1 MKKYVICT
9 ANGDAFNAASK
20 ARRDAETIAV
30 CEGYEPFLFRGAR
43 TANGSVFG
51 AVRLVWAGLSNWAR
65 LIRTAE
71 KGSVILVQYPHYPQK
86 SMRLFP
92 KMLALSKRKGLKWIA
107 LVHDLDSL
115 RGYHGSAAAYA
126 DRNVLSLFD
135 MVICHNDSMRELLA
149 GWGFRSEQLI
159 SLGLFD
165 YLTEET
171 GFREAKGIAIAG
183 NLSSEKCGYI
193 QALIAQGR
201 PNLHLYGKGLENG
214 KLPEHIVYHGAFSP
228 EELPGKLEGQYGLVW
243 DGAEIT
249 ECAGKQG
256 EYLRI
261 NNPHKVSLYLAAGM
275 PVILWKQAALAK
287 LVEEQG
293 IGLVTESLKDLDQ
306 KIQAISTEDYA
317 RMCGQAKRLGA
328 RIREGWFLKQALK
341 QAEDRL
347 EGKRTE

>member
-9 ANGDAFNAASK
+9 ENGDAFNAASK

-30 CEGYEPFLFRGAR
+30 REGYKPFLFRGAR
-43 TANGSVFG
+43 TANGSVLG

-135 MVICHNDSMRELLA
+135 MVICHNDSMRDLLA
-149 GWGFRSEQLI
+149 GWGFRPEQLI
-159 SLGLFD
+159 PLGLFD

-171 GFREAKGIAIAG
+171 GFRQAEGIGHHVVAFLLVGRLQDRDEGELPVETGILLILGGMHGRIVRRDHDEAAFHAG
-183 NLSSEKCGYI
+183 NAGVHEGIGTDIHAYMLHAHKRALSRVGH
-193 QALIAQGR
+193 AQGR
-201 PNLHLYGKGLENG
+201 LHGGFLIRAPTAPHPALPCQGVTLYEFRNFGGRRPRIG
-214 KLPEHIVYHGAFSP
+214 IH
-228 EELPGKLEGQYGLVW
+228 PGQTGM
-243 DGAEIT
+243 
-249 ECAGKQG
+249 QG
-256 EYLRI
+256 
-261 NNPHKVSLYLAAGM
+261 P
-275 PVILWKQAALAK
+275 
-287 LVEEQG
+287 QG
-293 IGLVTESLKDLDQ
+293 NRLVTEQQSFTCH
-306 KIQAISTEDYA
+306 SSNT
-317 RMCGQAKRLGA
+317 
-328 RIREGWFLKQALK
+328 F
-341 QAEDRL
+341 
-347 EGKRTE
+347 